1 MLQFK
6 QVRVRTVQYKV
17 IFNYDPTKTLQFF
30 FFLEFYLCA
39 HVLIKVQFV
48 NYKQNKKSLSRL

>member
-6 QVRVRTVQYKV
+6 QVCVQTVQYKV
-17 IFNYDPTKTLQFF
+17 IFNYDPTKTFHFF
-30 FFLEFYLCA
+30 WSFIFA